1 MPRKWVLTDEQIVEA
16 CRRESRTID
25 DLFLIRGVREKL
37 NTRDARAVATVL
49 VRGLDAAPDTWPE
62 LDKSPKSERNVD
74 AELDLMEALVRLR
87 AKENDLAMQTLAS
100 RSELARVAR
109 GYTADVDVLRG
120 WRRAMVGDELLEL
133 LAGRLALS
141 LGPEGLVVTPRS

>member
-87 AKENDLAMQTLAS
+87 AKENDIAMQTLAS
-100 RSELARVAR
+100 RTELAASP
-109 GYTADVDVLRG
+109 GATPPMSMCCA
-120 WRRAMVGDELLEL
+120 
-133 LAGRLALS
+133 AGAAPWWGTS
-141 LGPEGLVVTPRS
+141 CWSFSPAGSPCPSAPKDSW

>member
-87 AKENDLAMQTLAS
+87 AKENDIAWWGTS
-100 RSELARVAR
+100 CWSFSP
-109 GYTADVDVLRG
+109 ADSPCPSAPKDS
-120 WRRAMVGDELLEL
+120 W
-133 LAGRLALS
+133 
-141 LGPEGLVVTPRS
+141 